1 MKRFAKFGEP
11 FQLPPTRTPSR
22 LHPRKGYLH
31 ESPTTYHIIIRRVAT
46 TARDSILTNKLTNS
60 PPVDQID
67 KTLKDI

>member
-22 LHPRKGYLH
+22 PHLRKGYLH

-46 TARDSILTNKLTNS
+46 TARDSLLTNS